1 MGGIPKTS
9 FVFKWNAVRS
19 LFRARFFKNRIS
31 YFLSSFHVCVRAHGY
46 VFLYY
51 WKKEKTYNLFGSFC
65 MRFCTWLYFRK
76 SWQGKYVASGMKNGG
91 LFLPNASRRLFIFF
105 PSLLIRLYFL
115 EPRSSHG
122 SVKFCLT
129 GIFLFVWSWEASV
142 GFVGCASS
150 QESSA
155 LWLVSLLVTFV
166 AIWPG
171 TCVCSLSPAGQGLGP
186 EFADASLGLRFRDS
200 RHLLVICR
208 YSGVR
213 GFQRLPSLESLQGV
227 QCLTVVFWHQLPIRS
242 GARPQGWVRLPWV

>member
-1 MGGIPKTS
+1 MSASGHMGMCFCIIGRRKKPTIYLAP
-9 FVFKWNAVRS
+9 FAWGF
-19 LFRARFFKNRIS
+19 ARGYILEN
-31 YFLSSFHVCVRAHGY
+31 HG
-46 VFLYY
+46 
-51 WKKEKTYNLFGSFC
+51 
-65 MRFCTWLYFRK
+65 R
-76 SWQGKYVASGMKNGG
+76 GKYVASGMKNGG
-91 LFLPNASRRLFIFF
+91 LFLPNASRRLFVFF
-105 PSLLIRLYFL
+105 SSLLIRLYFL

>member
-1 MGGIPKTS
+1 MVTHQVRGQDVWEGIPKTS

-46 VFLYY
+46 VFLYC

-76 SWQGKYVASGMKNGG
+76 SWQGKICGFRHEEWGSFSAKC
-91 LFLPNASRRLFIFF
+91 LPQALHLL

-129 GIFLFVWSWEASV
+129 GIFLFV
-142 GFVGCASS
+142 
-150 QESSA
+150 
-155 LWLVSLLVTFV
+155 
-166 AIWPG
+166 
-171 TCVCSLSPAGQGLGP
+171 
-186 EFADASLGLRFRDS
+186 
-200 RHLLVICR
+200 
-208 YSGVR
+208 
-213 GFQRLPSLESLQGV
+213 
-227 QCLTVVFWHQLPIRS
+227 
-242 GARPQGWVRLPWV
+242 